1 LTISRSFIYLL
12 YLILS
17 VLFFGSA
24 IIVVGRFLSYRRRSR
39 LAQLWAKSN
48 LAALRFTC
56 GLDYR
61 ISGWELLPPT
71 NAIVLCKHQS
81 AWETIALR
89 ALLPVEQTWVLK
101 KELLRLPL
109 FGAALNSFAPI
120 AIDRSAGMA
129 GMKRL
134 LKEGK
139 KSLSSGKW
147 VIIFPEGTR
156 VRSGERRAYNIGGS
170 VLAERS
176 GYPVVPIAHNAGM
189 FWRRQSV
196 LKRPGIIE
204 LVIGPEISTQGKTA
218 SQINREAEDW
228 IESTTSALE
237 RKGLTTSL
245 PHPDFPL
252 P

>member
-1 LTISRSFIYLL
+1 
-12 YLILS
+12 
-17 VLFFGSA
+17 
-24 IIVVGRFLSYRRRSR
+24 
-39 LAQLWAKSN
+39 
-48 LAALRFTC
+48 
-56 GLDYR
+56 
-61 ISGWELLPPT
+61 
-71 NAIVLCKHQS
+71 
-81 AWETIALR
+81 
-89 ALLPVEQTWVLK
+89 
-101 KELLRLPL
+101 
-109 FGAALNSFAPI
+109 
-120 AIDRSAGMA
+120 MA